1 MNNAGA
7 YSPEFKAEVALEAV
21 KGQKSDHQI
30 CSEYNISEDSLS
42 QWKQI
47 LVEKLPILYADD
59 MCMRQNQQQRID
71 ELDILAKKLNG
82 DIKLL
87 RKALRFIM
95 RILSIRRQVNSRALP
110 Q

>member
-1 MNNAGA
+1 MDNARA
-7 YSPEFKAEVALEAV
+7 YSQEFKAEVALAAV
-21 KGQKSDHQI
+21 KGQKSDNQI
-30 CSEYNISEDSLS
+30 CSEYDISEDSLS

-47 LVEKLPILYADD
+47 LVEKLPLLYADD
-59 MCMRQNQQQRID
+59 MCMRQNQQKRID
-71 ELDILAKKLNG
+71 ELDSLVKKLNG

-95 RILSIRRQVNSRALP
+95 RILSIRRQINSRALP